1 MDTPKYSESYFIIC
15 IRVFCCT
22 MRRNRINDRENRE
35 TECSKKFKIYSLQ
48 PAFVHLFIMRR
59 ILINLG
65 KNYPGSRID
74 PGAGSKIFKTLF
86 HDLYLH
92 ISLYNALINDKLI
105 VQLVYFKIFKL
116 FSLLSLSSLYC
127 ICMFSYVTRR
137 I

>member
-1 MDTPKYSESYFIIC
+1 MWILQNTESYFIIC

-65 KNYPGSRID
+65 KNY
-74 PGAGSKIFKTLF
+74 GAGSKIFKTLF

-127 ICMFSYVTRR
+127 ICMFSYVTRK